1 VNRSGKYSRRR
12 ITAMRKMKVLAYVV
26 IGGLAMSWVMVR
38 VLPRG
43 AQTAAAQPAS
53 AGFSPSDLSVTQI
66 MPVAAYDTH

>member
-1 VNRSGKYSRRR
+1 MS
-12 ITAMRKMKVLAYVV
+12 KMKVLAYVV
-26 IGGLAMSWVMVR
+26 LGGLAMSWVMVR

-43 AQTAAAQPAS
+43 PQTAAAQPAG